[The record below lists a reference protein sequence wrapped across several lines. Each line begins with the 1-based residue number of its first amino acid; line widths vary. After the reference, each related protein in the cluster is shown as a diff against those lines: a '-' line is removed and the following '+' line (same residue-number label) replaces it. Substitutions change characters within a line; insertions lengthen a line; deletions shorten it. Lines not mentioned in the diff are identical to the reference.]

1 MWLCAS
7 DSKCNQA
14 SVVIID
20 LYFVKSEAEVIK
32 SGVIKSIVVKSGRIF
47 SVLLIKD
54 KITSINPKLF
64 PQIFHQQV
72 HFPMK
77 KLYHPIPYKKP
88 ISTTLMSVHTTQG
101 NRQYSINNRCQKSQC
116 NTSFQTFQQVR
127 S

>member
-20 LYFVKSEAEVIK
+20 LYFVKSEADSHKKCTI
-32 SGVIKSIVVKSGRIF
+32 

-64 PQIFHQQV
+64 PQIFH
-72 HFPMK
+72 
-77 KLYHPIPYKKP
+77 
-88 ISTTLMSVHTTQG
+88 
-101 NRQYSINNRCQKSQC
+101 
-116 NTSFQTFQQVR
+116 
-127 S
+127 